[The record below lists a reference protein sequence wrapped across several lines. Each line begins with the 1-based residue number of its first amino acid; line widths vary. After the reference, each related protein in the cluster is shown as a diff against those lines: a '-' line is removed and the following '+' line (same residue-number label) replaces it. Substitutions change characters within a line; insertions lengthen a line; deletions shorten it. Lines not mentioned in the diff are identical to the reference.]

1 MTTDHP
7 TTEQQAIDQ
16 HAAEEQPVD
25 QPYGFFR
32 IDFAQATASGWAAHA
47 DRVELI
53 HDGKKLAEVTP
64 SSTDAKLQEAVPE
77 AVPFELALPQR
88 FPALAI
94 VSEKVR
100 LVAVSGRRRT
110 ILSPT
115 DGFRVVCADRARQE
129 LDAKA
134 SAQTGGGGTE
144 HPQRVSHPRP
154 EHYSS
159 VQLPVGYSAGPAVM
173 GYDGVMFLTGGSNSL
188 MEQYR
193 MPREQ
198 AEELAEQWVALLR
211 RRAERCADL
220 GIQYVQT
227 ILPEKLSIL
236 RELAPAPVNGP
247 TPLFP
252 AVAGRLRGESWW
264 VNVRPPLEQ
273 VKPKRT
279 AFFATDTHLSPLGTQ
294 KVAANLFAAVEP
306 SLRGVVNS
314 VPMSTTLARRG
325 DLGKYFGTLPF
336 YEQVPFAV
344 DQDFLPHGDG
354 LERAERGEAG
364 ADRHRGLWFDFANST
379 APSSKSVMVFGSS
392 SFGPGDHSEHLGWWA
407 KHLFSEFRMR
417 WQSVFDWEEIER
429 VRPDVVIGQ
438 TIERFMPEVPKD

>member
-1 MTTDHP
+1 MTSDHS
-7 TTEQQAIDQ
+7 TTEHEAT
-16 HAAEEQPVD
+16 EREPTEK
-25 QPYGFFR
+25 PYGYFR

-64 SSTDAKLQEAVPE
+64 SGTDAKLEEAVPE
-77 AVPFELALPQR
+77 AVPFELPLPQR
-88 FPALAI
+88 FPALAV

-110 ILSPT
+110 SLSPT
-115 DGFRVVCADRARQE
+115 DGFRVVCADKARQE

-134 SAQTGGGGTE
+134 AATTGAGGSE
-144 HPQRVSHPRP
+144 HPQRVSYPRP

-198 AEELAEQWVALLR
+198 AEELAEQWAALFR
-211 RRAERCADL
+211 QRAERCAEL
-220 GIQYVQT
+220 GAQYVQT
-227 ILPEKLSIL
+227 ILPEKLTVL
-236 RELAPAPVNGP
+236 RELAPVQVSDA
-247 TPLFP
+247 TPIFR
-252 AVAGRLRGESWW
+252 AIVRRLRDEPWW
-264 VNVRPPLEQ
+264 INVRPALERT
-273 VKPKRT
+273 KPKRT
-279 AFFATDTHLSPLGTQ
+279 AFFATDTHLSSLGTQ

-314 VPMSTTLARRG
+314 VPMSTTQARRG
-325 DLGKYFGTLPF
+325 DLGKYFGPLPF
-336 YEQVPFAV
+336 YEQVPIAV
-344 DQDFLPHGDG
+344 DRDFHPHG
-354 LERAERGEAG
+354 AG
-364 ADRHRGLWFDFANST
+364 VGRPVPGDIEPGRHNGLWFDFHNST
-379 APSSKSVMVFGSS
+379 ASSAKNVMVFGSS
-392 SFGPGDHSEHLGWWA
+392 SFGPGDDSEHLGWWA

-417 WQSVFDWEEIER
+417 WQSEVDWQEVER
-429 VRPDVVIGQ
+429 VRPDVVIAQ
-438 TIERFMPEVPKD
+438 TIERFMPRVPRE

>member
-1 MTTDHP
+1 MTSDQP
-7 TTEQQAIDQ
+7 AIEQQTANR
-16 HAAEEQPVD
+16 
-25 QPYGFFR
+25 PYGYFR

-64 SSTDAKLQEAVPE
+64 SGTDAELQEAVPE
-77 AVPFELALPQR
+77 AVPFELPLPQR
-88 FPALAI
+88 FPALAV

-110 ILSPT
+110 ILNQT

-134 SAQTGGGGTE
+134 AATTGGGGSE

-173 GYDGVMFLTGGSNSL
+173 GYDGVMFLTGGSNNL
-188 MEQYR
+188 IEQYR
-193 MPREQ
+193 TTRAE
-198 AEELAEQWVALLR
+198 AEELAEQWVELFH
-211 RRAERCADL
+211 RRAERCAEL

-227 ILPEKLSIL
+227 ILPEKLTVL
-236 RELAPAPVNGP
+236 RELAPVQVSDA
-247 TPLFP
+247 TPIFR
-252 AVAGRLRGESWW
+252 ATARRLRNEPWW
-264 VNVRPPLEQ
+264 INVRPALERT
-273 VKPKRT
+273 KPKRT
-279 AFFATDTHLSPLGTQ
+279 AFFATDTHLSSLGTQ

-306 SLRGVVNS
+306 SLRGVINS

-336 YEQVPFAV
+336 YERVPLAV
-344 DQDFLPHGDG
+344 DWDFLPHGEGVKRTAHGVADG
-354 LERAERGEAG
+354 GK
-364 ADRHRGLWFDFANST
+364 HRGLWFDFTNST
-379 APSSKSVMVFGSS
+379 APSSKRVLVFGSS
-392 SFGPGDHSEHLGWWA
+392 SFGPGDHSEHLSWWG
-407 KHLFSEFRMR
+407 KNVFSEFRMR
-417 WQSVFDWEEIER
+417 WQQEFDWGQVEKF
-429 VRPDVVIGQ
+429 RPNVVVGQ
-438 TIERFMPEVPKD
+438 TVERFIGGVPED